1 MILGYILFLPYL
13 IEYKIRSLAAWV
25 KRKVKR

>member
-13 IEYKIRSLAAWV
+13 IEYKVRQLVAWV
-25 KRKVKR
+25 KRKAQR

>member
-13 IEYKIRSLAAWV
+13 IEYKIRCLRDWL
-25 KRKVKR
+25 RTKVKG